1 MKGEKKL
8 SSDKKKRSRKK
19 RGAGRVRDR
28 LKFDIDTSEL
38 YPLSRRE
45 EASFYDDDAPVTEN
59 SDIEISAEEGCEQ
72 EDPVSDYSG
81 PEALNPKT
89 LNPEGLKTEDFGT
102 EDYDT
107 EDSGAEDFAEEEFYT
122 EEFDKGHFDGE
133 DPGAEN
139 SGTEDPGTEDSD
151 TDDYDTEYLDT
162 GYLDTGYYDTEKPG
176 TEEADPDFSDTE
188 RSGTFDT
195 AAAAVPDTPAAADI
209 SKRERVSKKFRRFW
223 TRQRADDFHTVIR
236 TSVVGAFAVV
246 FLMPIVLTI
255 TNSLMTK
262 SEINANYGVI
272 FRNRNG
278 VRVFISN
285 TVNLKFIPDIV
296 SFEQYFKVLILSPEY
311 LLKFWNSFLY
321 VVPIVVFQL
330 AIASLAAYG
339 FARYRGKV
347 REVIFFAYI
356 ILMLMP
362 YQVTLVPNYLVSK
375 WLNILD
381 TRWAIWLPGFFSP
394 FAVYMLTKYMRRIP
408 KSIYEAAEIDGA
420 GEWQIFSKICLPNCR
435 GGIASIAILLFID
448 YWNMVEQP
456 LILLSNDQLHP
467 LSVFLSKINSGEI
480 SLAFAV
486 AVIYMVLPMMV
497 FLYGEEYLVEGI
509 VYQGGIKE

>member
-1 MKGEKKL
+1 MRGEKTL
-8 SSDKKKRSRKK
+8 PGHKKKRSRKK
-19 RGAGRVRDR
+19 RGAGWVKDR
-28 LKFDIDTSEL
+28 LKYDTDPSDL
-38 YPLSRRE
+38 YPLKRKEDMFPDSSTDSEDDTDPEPFEELTYRPGQAENLKAAYPSDDTASAPEKGSVHKRQGSEEKSFAGEADSDDGFENADSLKNADDSDHTDNRE
-45 EASFYDDDAPVTEN
+45 SVYSPDFINYKEIDDDAEHGDEAEFTDDADRSLRESAD
-59 SDIEISAEEGCEQ
+59 SDEAEESDDDDRQ
-72 EDPVSDYSG
+72 EDTKKV
-81 PEALNPKT
+81 
-89 LNPEGLKTEDFGT
+89 
-102 EDYDT
+102 
-107 EDSGAEDFAEEEFYT
+107 
-122 EEFDKGHFDGE
+122 
-133 DPGAEN
+133 
-139 SGTEDPGTEDSD
+139 
-151 TDDYDTEYLDT
+151 
-162 GYLDTGYYDTEKPG
+162 KPDLS
-176 TEEADPDFSDTE
+176 T
-188 RSGTFDT
+188 R
-195 AAAAVPDTPAAADI
+195 
-209 SKRERVSKKFRRFW
+209 FRRFW
-223 TRQRADDFHTVIR
+223 TRERIDDARMVVR
-236 TSVVGAFAVV
+236 TAVAGSFAVL

-272 FRNRNG
+272 FAKKNG

-330 AIASLAAYG
+330 AVASLASYG

-347 REVIFFAYI
+347 REVIFFSYI

-362 YQVTLVPNYLVSK
+362 YQVTLVPNYLVSN
-375 WLNILD
+375 WLNIID

-420 GEWQIFSKICLPNCR
+420 GEWQIFTRICLPNCR
-435 GGIASIAILLFID
+435 GGLASIAILLFID